1 MNNDSKHTEPI
12 RIIVKKKKHSGH
24 HGGAWKVAYADFV
37 TAMMALFIVLWIVGQ
52 SNAIKKAISMYFTN
66 PSVFSGGTG
75 VLHESSRTSSKIELT
90 PEQVIKQKNGTESEI
105 KKLFNEGKKI
115 ERLIGSNPVFA
126 KFRDKVLISVTK
138 EGLKIELIE
147 DSKGL
152 FFDIGSAKVKPETV
166 KLLKLIAVEIGKLP
180 NNVIIEGHADA
191 RPYVSKG
198 YSNWELSVDRAN
210 AARNYLEEN
219 GLRKKQIIEIR
230 GYADRKLKLPDKP
243 LDYINRRVNIIV
255 TLPKQAKSE
264 NMPSTKMS
272 LDEKN
277 NIIPGK

>member
-166 KLLKLIAVEIGKLP
+166 KLLKLIAVEIGRLP

-191 RPYVSKG
+191 RPYVSKV

-243 LDYINRRVNIIV
+243 LDHINRRVNIIV

-264 NMPSTKMS
+264 NMTSTTMT

-277 NIIPGK
+277 NIIPDK